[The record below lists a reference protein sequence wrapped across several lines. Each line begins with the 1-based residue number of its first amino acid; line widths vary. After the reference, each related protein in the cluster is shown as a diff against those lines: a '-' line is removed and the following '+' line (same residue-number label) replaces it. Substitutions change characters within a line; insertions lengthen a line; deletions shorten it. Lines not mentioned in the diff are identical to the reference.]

1 MAQTY
6 RKGYESVMGQKVI
19 KIVLQAQEYSASP
32 YQPHGQPTSYSDYSA
47 PSRQTAPSAAPSYE
61 TSAYGYQG
69 PSQVSL
75 SDDV

>member
-1 MAQTY
+1 MI
-6 RKGYESVMGQKVI
+6 GQDLI
-19 KIVLQAQEYSASP
+19 KNVSQAQEYSASP

-61 TSAYGYQG
+61 TSAYGYQA

-75 SDDV
+75 SDDILGSSKR